1 MRKRPFVTFL
11 CAGSLLLGASGCPDP
26 QGQFDDFQRRFEVI
40 GPKQVAGLCL
50 SEQPDPMVS
59 GSYFF
64 SLTPTVSPDK
74 PAPFIADVQTDG
86 SEFTFTLTPVNADDR
101 STIVTMTAQGDPV
114 MPQTFGPFLVE
125 DGVSTVELVD
135 AFVPGDSNPLSE
147 NNLTVQATLEMAFCA
162 DDPSILCGT
171 FAANVTA
178 PFALDLAGTF
188 AFEARENDM
197 NPEPPVVDCD
207 GRQAAPF

>member
-26 QGQFDDFQRRFEVI
+26 EGKFEDFQRRFEEI
-40 GPKQVAGLCL
+40 GPKQVAGLCAAA
-50 SEQPDPMVS
+50 QPDAMAT

-64 SLTPTVSPDK
+64 SLTPTVSPNK

-86 SEFTFTLTPVNADDR
+86 SDVTITLTPVNADDR
-101 STIVTMTAQGDPV
+101 STVITMTAQGDPV
-114 MPQTFGPFLVE
+114 MPQTFGPFPISNGIATL
-125 DGVSTVELVD
+125 DLVD

-147 NNLTVQATLEMAFCA
+147 NNLTVQATLEMAFCS

-171 FAANVTA
+171 FVANVTA
-178 PFALDLAGTF
+178 PFALDLEGTF
-188 AFEARENDM
+188 AFQARENDM

-207 GRQAAPF
+207 GRQADAI